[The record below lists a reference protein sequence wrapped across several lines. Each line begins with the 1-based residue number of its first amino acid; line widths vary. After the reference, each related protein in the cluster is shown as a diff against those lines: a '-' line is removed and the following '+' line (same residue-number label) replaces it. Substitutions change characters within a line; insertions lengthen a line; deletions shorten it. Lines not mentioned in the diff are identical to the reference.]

1 VLSVTGAGLPP
12 AFAAGVSAASWEA
25 AFGLAA
31 LFPLVG
37 IWLLRP
43 LDA

>member
-1 VLSVTGAGLPP
+1 VALPP
-12 AFAAGVSAASWEA
+12 AFAAGVAAVSWEA

-31 LFPLVG
+31 LFPLIG

-43 LDA
+43 LEV